1 MGMKRKTFI
10 KSLRKHLSF
19 LDKKA
24 LEEEILYYIN
34 KIDKSKKADEE
45 VIKSFG
51 PMEEIVKDV
60 CKRRKIDSPS
70 LSKKEF
76 FIVQFYNDLVDL
88 GTLLKNCDGK
98 KRGKILLDLLLLVV
112 LTCFLKIPLIFI
124 RDLGDQVID
133 SFFNSN
139 LTFFALWGL
148 IIEVVYVF
156 LALGFFVRT
165 FRKWFGNLE
174 TN

>member
-1 MGMKRKTFI
+1 MIGMNRKVFI
-10 KSLRKHLSF
+10 KQLRSHLKF

-24 LEEEILYYIN
+24 LEEEVLYYIN
-34 KIDKSKKADEE
+34 KIDKSKKSDEE

-51 PMEEIVKDV
+51 SMEDIVHEV
-60 CKRRKIDSPS
+60 CKRRKIEAV
-70 LSKKEF
+70 SKKDF

-98 KRGKILLDLLLLVV
+98 KRGKILLDLLVLVL
-112 LTCFLKIPLIFI
+112 LTCFLKIPFIFI
-124 RDLGDQVID
+124 RDLGDQIID
-133 SFFNSN
+133 GFFNSN
-139 LTFFALWGL
+139 ITFFALWGL
-148 IIEVVYVF
+148 VMELIYVLF
-156 LALGFFVRT
+156 ALSYFVRT